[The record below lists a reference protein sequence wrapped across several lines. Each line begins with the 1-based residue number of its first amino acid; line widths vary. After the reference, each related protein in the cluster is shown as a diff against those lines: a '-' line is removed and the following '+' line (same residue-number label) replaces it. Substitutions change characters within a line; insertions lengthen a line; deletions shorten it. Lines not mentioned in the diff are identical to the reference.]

1 MKKNECNVVRDLM
14 PLVLDRVASDESR
27 ALVEEHMGSCEE
39 CRKQYEEMKADMPAE
54 TRAEYEAEQRDIVRT
69 LKQMKR
75 QKKIRRILR
84 VVLPAVISLAVLIGG
99 MTLYGWLWQW
109 DTVPLENDLY
119 HLNLVQM
126 KTGKIEVIAER
137 FDSVNSSVMFE
148 GRTEDGKYNLYLRFR
163 VPLIHSTEKKLE
175 NRRKGSL
182 MSIEIDPQIDEIRQ
196 GSPENYK
203 TIWKKGDPIPEAS
216 EEMEA
221 YYTFE
226 KQYFATVPEDVELRG
241 WNLPED
247 QEIMEEY
254 ESKMEEMYNAV
265 PEWK

>member
-84 VVLPAVISLAVLIGG
+84 VVLPAVISLVVLIGG
-99 MTLYGWLWQW
+99 MMLYGWLWQW
-109 DTVPLENDLY
+109 DTVPLENDMYTLSLAQQKDGTV
-119 HLNLVQM
+119 H
-126 KTGKIEVIAER
+126 VIAER
-137 FDSVNSSVMFE
+137 FDTIGSSSVMEERME
-148 GRTEDGKYNLYLRFR
+148 GDQHIIYVYFR
-163 VPLIHSTEKKLE
+163 VPMIHSKEKKLE
-175 NRRKGSL
+175 DRRKGDLVSF
-182 MSIEIDPQIDEIRQ
+182 ENDEQIDEIRQ
-196 GSPENYK
+196 GGPDNYK

-226 KQYFATVPEDVELRG
+226 KQYFPTVPEDVELRG

>member
-27 ALVEEHMGSCEE
+27 ALVEEHMGSCGE

-84 VVLPAVISLAVLIGG
+84 VVLPAVISLVVLIGG
-99 MTLYGWLWQW
+99 MMLYGWLWQW
-109 DTVPLENDLY
+109 DTVPLENNMYTLSLAQQKDGTV
-119 HLNLVQM
+119 H
-126 KTGKIEVIAER
+126 VIAER
-137 FDSVNSSVMFE
+137 FDTIGSSSVMEERME
-148 GRTEDGKYNLYLRFR
+148 GGQRIIYVYFR
-163 VPLIHSTEKKLE
+163 VPMIHSKEKKLE
-175 NRRKGSL
+175 DRRKGDLVSF
-182 MSIEIDPQIDEIRQ
+182 EKGEQIDEIRQ
-196 GSPENYK
+196 GSPDNYK
-203 TIWKKGDPIPEAS
+203 TIWKKGDPMPEAS

-221 YYTFE
+221 YLAHKEERWRTG
-226 KQYFATVPEDVELRG
+226 PEEALQG

-247 QEIMEEY
+247 EEEMEEF
-254 ESKMEEMYNAV
+254 ERRSEELFNAV

>member
-39 CRKQYEEMKADMPAE
+39 CRKQYEEMKADMPEE

-75 QKKIRRILR
+75 QKKTRRILR
-84 VVLPAVISLAVLIGG
+84 VVLPVVISLAVLIGG

-226 KQYFATVPEDVELRG
+226 KQYFPTVPEDVELRG

>member
-27 ALVEEHMGSCEE
+27 ALVEEHMDSCEE

-69 LKQMKR
+69 LKQMRR
-75 QKKIRRILR
+75 QKKTRRILR
-84 VVLPAVISLAVLIGG
+84 VVLPAVISLVVLIGG
-99 MTLYGWLWQW
+99 LMLYGWLWQW

-119 HLNLVQM
+119 TLSLVQL
-126 KTGKIEVIAER
+126 KNGTVNVIAER
-137 FDSVNSSVMFE
+137 FDTISSTPVMEERME
-148 GRTEDGKYNLYLRFR
+148 GDQRIIYDYFQ
-163 VPLIHSTEKKLE
+163 VPLIHSTEQKLKDRWKGNVGSYE
-175 NRRKGSL
+175 NV
-182 MSIEIDPQIDEIRQ
+182 DQVDEIRQ
-196 GSPENYK
+196 GSPDNYV
-203 TIWKKGDPIPEAS
+203 TIWKKGDSIPEAS

-221 YYTFE
+221 YYAYE
-226 KQYFATVPEDVELRG
+226 EERWRASREESLQG

-247 QEIMEEY
+247 EEAVNKW
-254 ESKMEEMYNAV
+254 ETLYNAV